1 MAMIKIYKHNKSL
14 SVPAGAYLSQ
24 YAPNGWGTSV
34 NDTVETDLDSL
45 AEQENTP
52 EQSEMVPEDDNE
64 EEEETTEYVSPEDL
78 KEKPIEDLNYKE
90 LQLLAK
96 DMGVDI
102 AGLKSSK
109 SLRDA
114 ISKQAKL

>member
-14 SVPAGAYLSQ
+14 SVPVGAYLSQ

-34 NDTVETDLDSL
+34 NDIIETDFESL
-45 AEQENTP
+45 T
-52 EQSEMVPEDDNE
+52 EQSEIVPEDDGNE
-64 EEEETTEYVSPEDL
+64 EAEETAEYISPEDL

-102 AGLKSSK
+102 TGLKSSK

-114 ISKQAKL
+114 ISEQAKL